1 MTKTV
6 TSSLFFFF
14 FFLKKK
20 AHPPAFR
27 PFFPALKS
35 EAKHVYLKTPLKSLS
50 QHKNESGCVIWHRY
64 IKMTEYWLVTIWGK
78 K

>member
-6 TSSLFFFF
+6 TSFLFF

-20 AHPPAFR
+20 PVHPFSGL
-27 PFFPALKS
+27 FFPALKS

-64 IKMTEYWLVTIWGK
+64 IKMTEYWLVTIWGEK
-78 K
+78 